1 MLLLIAMYISL
12 LASGTSFIT
21 DKVVIKMNITLNCGI
36 EKLVSINKIVLRDYK
51 DAYCVF
57 EVFM

>member
-12 LASGTSFIT
+12 LDFGTSCIT

-36 EKLVSINKIVLRDYK
+36 EKLVSINKILLTD
-51 DAYCVF
+51 
-57 EVFM
+57 

>member
-36 EKLVSINKIVLRDYK
+36 EKLVSINKILLRD
-51 DAYCVF
+51 
-57 EVFM
+57 